1 MLQDRGYGFVAL
13 LAVIGVSI
21 VFGMI
26 LGGKLNAPGIALAA
40 PEVAASPMQLA
51 PASTVSSPVLDF
63 ADIVER
69 SLPAV
74 VAVTSTH
81 LHSDDGGGD
90 DDGGGSPGPESHPFF
105 NDPFFRRFFGD
116 PQDRGDTPSPH
127 PRIGEGSGFVISPD
141 GFILTNHHVVED
153 SDVVDVTLQSGKA
166 YRATVVGADPS
177 IDLALLK
184 IDTAGA
190 ALPTLALGDS
200 GSVRVGEWVIAIGN
214 PLDFD
219 QTVTV
224 GVVSGKGRRVPL
236 GSTDFAVV
244 AFLQTDAAINFGN
257 SGGPLLDARGN
268 VIGINTAINRQF
280 LAEGIGFALPINQA
294 RAVVEQ
300 LRERGFVRRGFIGI
314 TMNRNGLDDAAREFY
329 GLPDAHG
336 VIISAIQENGPGE
349 RAGLQPGDVIRKVD
363 GEQVEDNFDL
373 VSKIAGHE
381 PGDEVRLEVFRKPSP
396 SESGRTVKVPVTLA
410 DREEGMAS
418 LGGGERRERPE
429 APPEREVHEAHGLGL
444 TVETLDDALR
454 SRLGLESD
462 QTGVIVTDVK
472 FGSPAASKG
481 LEPNMVI
488 TALNERSIRDV
499 SDWRDALERMK
510 PGSSVKL
517 DVLAGSQVVYFFLK
531 MPAGE

>member
-1 MLQDRGYGFVAL
+1 MLQDRGWGFVAL

-26 LGGKLNAPGIALAA
+26 LGGKLNAPAVALAA
-40 PEVAASPMQLA
+40 PAVGSAPMQLA
-51 PASTVSSPVLDF
+51 PASTVATPTVNF

-81 LHSDDGGGD
+81 IGDGD
-90 DDGGGSPGPESHPFF
+90 EEENPSAPEGHPFF

-116 PQDRGDTPSPH
+116 PQERGETPPSPH
-127 PRIGEGSGFVISPD
+127 PRIGEGSGFIISPD

-153 SDVVDVTLQSGKA
+153 SDVVEVTLHNGRA
-166 YRATVVGADPS
+166 YRAEVIGTDPS

-184 IDTAGA
+184 IEPDTGE
-190 ALPTLALGDS
+190 LPTLPLGDS

-219 QTVTV
+219 RTVTV
-224 GVVSGKGRRVPL
+224 GVLSGKGRRVPL

-294 RAVVEQ
+294 RAVVDQ

-314 TMNRNGLDDAAREFY
+314 TMNRNGMDEAAREFY

-336 VIISAIQENGPGE
+336 VIISDIQENGPGE
-349 RAGLQPGDVIRKVD
+349 RAGLLLGDVIRRVD
-363 GEQVEDNFDL
+363 GETVEDNFDL

-381 PGDEVRLEVFRKPSP
+381 PGDEVSLEVFRKRSAA
-396 SESGRTVKVPVTLA
+396 ESGRMVKVAVTLA
-410 DREEGMAS
+410 DREEGMAT
-418 LGGGERRERPE
+418 LGGPERRERPQP
-429 APPEREVHEAHGLGL
+429 APEREVHEAEGLGL
-444 TVETLDDALR
+444 TVETLDATLR
-454 SRLGLESD
+454 SRLGLEPD
-462 QTGVIVTDVK
+462 QAGVIVTDVK
-472 FGSPAASKG
+472 FGTPAASKG
-481 LEPNMVI
+481 IAPNMLI
-488 TALNERSIRDV
+488 TGINDDPIRDV
-499 SDWRDALERMK
+499 SDWRDALKRLK
-510 PGSSVKL
+510 PGASIKL
-517 DVLAGSQVVYFFLK
+517 DVLTNSQVVYYFLK